1 MKLLSIFNIF
11 DGMINIEKTYR
22 VCDRALDLLKK
33 YKEDPKSFEENPEK
47 KADLDETVNEAIER
61 AKRIIALEGKK
72 NWPGVFREMHKN
84 LANIYIQLG
93 KFDEAKAEI
102 ERLMEFGEVGRQDAE
117 EMTKALQEAMGEKP
131 EGK

>member
-1 MKLLSIFNIF
+1 MKLLNIFNIF
-11 DGMINIEKTYR
+11 DGMVNIEKTYR

-47 KADLDETVNEAIER
+47 KADLDGTVNEAIER
-61 AKRIIALEGKK
+61 AKRIISLEGKK

-93 KFDEAKAEI
+93 RFDEAKAEI
-102 ERLMEFGEVGRQDAE
+102 ERLREFGEVGRQDAE